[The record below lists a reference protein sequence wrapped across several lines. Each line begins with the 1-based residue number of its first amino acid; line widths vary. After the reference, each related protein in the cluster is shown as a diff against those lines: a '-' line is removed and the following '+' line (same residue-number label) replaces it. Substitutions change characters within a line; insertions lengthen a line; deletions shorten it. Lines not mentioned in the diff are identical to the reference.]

1 MCPGYASQVDSG
13 DLDDARAPGRA
24 AHAAPDAPLTR
35 AQIRARERAA
45 APQGLDDLYDIGRL
59 ADRLGVE
66 HATIRVW
73 LSRKVP
79 WLPAPDGRLNGGAV
93 WRASTLEGIEQR
105 RTPGRPGRRPRTVA
119 QLISETQSIPVVSVQ
134 AVLDPLP
141 TSTGQVPLVAPA
153 P

>member
-1 MCPGYASQVDSG
+1 MDPA
-13 DLDDARAPGRA
+13 DLDDTRTSGRR
-24 AHAAPDAPLTR
+24 AHAAPEAPLTR
-35 AQIRARERAA
+35 AQIRARERAN

-93 WRASTLEGIEQR
+93 WRATTLEGIEER
-105 RTPGRPGRRPRTVA
+105 RTPGRPGRKPRTVA

-141 TSTGQVPLVAPA
+141 PATGQVPAVAA